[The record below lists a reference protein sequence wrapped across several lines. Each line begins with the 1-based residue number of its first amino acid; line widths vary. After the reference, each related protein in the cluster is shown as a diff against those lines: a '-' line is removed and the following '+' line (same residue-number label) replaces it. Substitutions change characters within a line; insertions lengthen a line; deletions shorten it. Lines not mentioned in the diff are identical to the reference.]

1 MADMHDIIKFS
12 CNGEKIFGIV
22 IEHYANPLDEFS
34 IVYADYSLHKVYNIE
49 EDAIMMID
57 NIIIPACDNALTDF
71 RLRRQHL
78 KDVGKFCDEIEF
90 MKEAMQS
97 KLKTDD
103 LFDDA
108 EPL

>member
-1 MADMHDIIKFS
+1 MADMRDIIKFS
-12 CNGEKIFGIV
+12 CNGEKIFGII
-22 IEHYANPLDEFS
+22 IEHYVNPLDEFN
-34 IVYADYSLHKVYNIE
+34 IVYADYSLYKVYNTE
-49 EDAIMMID
+49 EDAVMMID
-57 NIIIPACDNALTDF
+57 NVIIPACDNALADF

-97 KLKTDD
+97 KLRTDD

-108 EPL
+108 ESL

>member
-1 MADMHDIIKFS
+1 MADMRDIIKFS
-12 CNGEKIFGIV
+12 CDGEMIFGIV
-22 IEHYANPLDEFS
+22 IEHYANPLDDFS
-34 IVYADYSLHKVYNIE
+34 IVYADYALHKVYNIN
-49 EDAIMMID
+49 EDSILMID

-71 RLRRQHL
+71 RLKRQHL

-97 KLKTDD
+97 KLRTDD

-108 EPL
+108 KPL